1 MNFIHFSNRRFN
13 SCPRMSFASVDS
25 TPIYEVRRDSR
36 SSSNKKEKSEKPTH
50 SKKFYQQLRDD
61 LLTKSK
67 LAFGR
72 IDASVQTVK
81 TVFDQPYDALMTGI
95 FNEEIKSRNLLH
107 SVQEKTKASVKTPYE
122 LLDKVIDIA
131 GTRNSG
137 GGVIKTVDDY
147 KESLQLMHL
156 HLQYE
161 KHRREVHADRNR
173 RLLGMSRKIHQYE
186 QNQETLTEQV
196 KILTQELEKVNDQLT
211 NLRLTFNSREADM
224 LKETETWRNKYIM
237 ENEENQKLRAVVEQL
252 KTEVHEYSK
261 EKGETHIE
269 LEKARGDL
277 FDVKNELRQ
286 MMIQAELAN
295 RYKDELNHLQSEI
308 IMMGEIQLKC
318 KEKFSSIGL
327 LEAKDYKIA
336 LLQDSYMEEINSLKA
351 TLESK
356 ISSLEAAKIKVTDL
370 ESQLT
375 RRDVI
380 SADLK
385 RDLKRTKEE
394 YQEKINALEKK
405 YSALKAI
412 MLRKDEHILEL
423 YKTRSPVN
431 MSALSPD
438 SERGISDIAGS
449 LEHASSPLSLSQ
461 TSSDGLSASFSKS
474 VTEMRNL
481 QALVQ
486 QSSSSGERVG
496 DMILTELGPTKTIP
510 ADIPTTSTSRSAS
523 NN

>member
-1 MNFIHFSNRRFN
+1 MTFTST
-13 SCPRMSFASVDS
+13 DS
-25 TPIYEVRRDSR
+25 TPFYDFKRDPK
-36 SSSNKKEKSEKPTH
+36 SSSNKKDKIEKPTY
-50 SKKFYQQLRDD
+50 SKKFYQELRDD
-61 LLTKSK
+61 LLTKSNV
-67 LAFGR
+67 AFGR

-95 FNEEIKSRNLLH
+95 FNEEIKSRNLLN
-107 SVQEKTKASVKTPYE
+107 SVQEKTKANVKTPYE
-122 LLDKVIDIA
+122 LLDKVIEIA
-131 GTRNSG
+131 GTRNSA
-137 GGVIKTVDDY
+137 GGVIKTVDEY

-156 HLQYE
+156 QLQYE

-196 KILTQELEKVNDQLT
+196 KILTHDLEKVNDQLS
-211 NLRLTFNSREADM
+211 NLRYNFNSREQE
-224 LKETETWRNKYIM
+224 LLNETESWHNKYVM
-237 ENEENQKLRAVVEQL
+237 EKEENQNLRSVVEEL
-252 KTEVHEYSK
+252 KAEVQKISK
-261 EKGETHIE
+261 EKGENHIE
-269 LEKARGDL
+269 LERARGDL
-277 FDVKNELRQ
+277 FDLRNELRQ
-286 MMIQAELAN
+286 MNIQSDMVN
-295 RYKDELNHLQSEI
+295 RYKDELTHLQSEF
-308 IMMGEIQLKC
+308 IMMGEVQLKC

-327 LEAKDYKIA
+327 LEAKDYKIE
-336 LLQDSYMEEINSLKA
+336 LLQESYMEEINNLKA

-356 ISSLEAAKIKVTDL
+356 TSSLETAKIKVSDL

-380 SADLK
+380 STDLK

-405 YSALKAI
+405 YTAQKAI
-412 MLRKDEHILEL
+412 MLRMDEHILEL
-423 YKTRSPVN
+423 YKNRSPVN
-431 MSALSPD
+431 VSALSPD

-474 VTEMRNL
+474 VTEIRNL

-486 QSSSSGERVG
+486 QSTSSGGGG
-496 DMILTELGPTKTIP
+496 DMNLTELGTKTNP
-510 ADIPTTSTSRSAS
+510 ADIPSTTSQRSAT